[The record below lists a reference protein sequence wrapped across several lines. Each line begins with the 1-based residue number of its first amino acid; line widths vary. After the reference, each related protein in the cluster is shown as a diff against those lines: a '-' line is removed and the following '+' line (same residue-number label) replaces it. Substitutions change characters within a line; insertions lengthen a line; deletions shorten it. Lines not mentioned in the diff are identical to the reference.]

1 MLRAH
6 AAGGPT
12 APVSRKMWGMG
23 SSAPAEARSDR
34 AATSV
39 LFLLGARNLGELV
52 LPAAAYVPTNVAL
65 GAALLAVARGGG
77 ASWDDLG
84 LARRHLRPGL
94 SVGGAAGAGAV
105 TALLVAAAV
114 PRTRRVFDDER
125 VPRDAG
131 GRERLYQTAIRI
143 PLGTVVFEELAFRGV
158 LLDILRQRLRPSL
171 AVAVDS
177 ALFGLWHIVPTL
189 ATARANGIVGLGRLG
204 LVAGSVLATTAG
216 GVVLCALRMRTG
228 HVLAPALLH
237 LGVNDAG
244 YVLAWRARGGRS
256 RLCPPA
262 SPPFGLSRTA
272 PVVPITQATEDP
284 HRRRN
289 PRRTFE

>member
-6 AAGGPT
+6 AGGCANPS
-12 APVSRKMWGMG
+12 VSRKMEGMG
-23 SSAPAEARSDR
+23 SSAPADARSDR
-34 AATSV
+34 AVASV
-39 LFLLGARNLGELV
+39 LVLLGARNLADLV
-52 LPAAAYVPTNVAL
+52 LPGAAYVPTNVAV

-84 LARRHLRPGL
+84 LDRRNVRLG
-94 SVGGAAGAGAV
+94 STVGGAAGAGAV
-105 TALLVAAAV
+105 TALLLVAAV

-131 GRERLYQTAIRI
+131 GRERLYQTMIRI
-143 PLGTVVFEELAFRGV
+143 PIGTAVFEELAFRGV
-158 LLDILRQRLRPSL
+158 VLSLLRRRLRPPA
-171 AVAVDS
+171 AVALDS

-189 ATARANGIVGLGRLG
+189 ATARANRIVGLGRLG

-228 HVLAPALLH
+228 HVLAPALVH

-244 YVLAWRARGGRS
+244 YVLAWRARRHPPEVLEATGGR
-256 RLCPPA
+256 PMT
-262 SPPFGLSRTA
+262 SPQA
-272 PVVPITQATEDP
+272 P
-284 HRRRN
+284 R
-289 PRRTFE
+289 